1 VGFARN
7 GVIVDELLQVIKSM
21 TEGMKAMLK
30 AIEIL
35 EARVEMLEQHDYS
48 KDELEKIMIDLGFSN
63 E

>member
-1 VGFARN
+1 MAFVRN
-7 GVIVDELLQVIKSM
+7 GQIVDELLQVIKSM

>member
-1 VGFARN
+1 MASVRN
-7 GVIVDELLQVIKSM
+7 GQIVDELLQVIKSM
-21 TEGMKAMLK
+21 TEGMKAMLT

>member
-1 VGFARN
+1 MGFARN

-48 KDELEKIMIDLGFSN
+48 KDELEKIMLDLGFSN

>member
-1 VGFARN
+1 MAFVRN

>member
-1 VGFARN
+1 MAFVRN
-7 GVIVDELLQVIKSM
+7 GQIVDELLQVIKSM

-48 KDELEKIMIDLGFSN
+48 KDELEKIMLDLGFSN

>member
-1 VGFARN
+1 VASVRN
-7 GVIVDELLQVIKSM
+7 GQIVDELLQVIKSM

-35 EARVEMLEQHDYS
+35 EARVEMLEQHDYN

>member
-1 VGFARN
+1 MASVRN
-7 GVIVDELLQVIKSM
+7 GQIVDELLQVIKSM

-35 EARVEMLEQHDYS
+35 EARVEMLEQHDYN

>member
-1 VGFARN
+1 M
-7 GVIVDELLQVIKSM
+7 DELLQVIKSM

-48 KDELEKIMIDLGFSN
+48 KDELEKIMLDLGFSN

>member
-1 VGFARN
+1 MGFARN

>member
-1 VGFARN
+1 MAFVRN
-7 GVIVDELLQVIKSM
+7 GQIVDELLQVIKSM

-48 KDELEKIMIDLGFSN
+48 KDELEKIMIDLGFTN

>member
-1 VGFARN
+1 VASVRN
-7 GVIVDELLQVIKSM
+7 GQIVDELLQVIKSM

>member
-1 VGFARN
+1 VAFVRN
-7 GVIVDELLQVIKSM
+7 GQIVDELLQVIKSM

-48 KDELEKIMIDLGFSN
+48 KDELEKIMIDLGFTN

>member
-1 VGFARN
+1 MASVRN
-7 GVIVDELLQVIKSM
+7 GQIVDELLQVIKSM
-21 TEGMKAMLK
+21 TEGMKAMLN

>member
-1 VGFARN
+1 MGFARN
-7 GVIVDELLQVIKSM
+7 GLIVDELLQVIKSM

-35 EARVEMLEQHDYS
+35 EARIEMLEQHDYS

>member
-7 GVIVDELLQVIKSM
+7 GLIVDELLQVIKSM

-35 EARVEMLEQHDYS
+35 EARIEMLEQHDYS

>member
-48 KDELEKIMIDLGFSN
+48 KDELEKIMLDLGFSN

>member
-1 VGFARN
+1 MASVRN
-7 GVIVDELLQVIKSM
+7 GQIVDELLQVIKSM